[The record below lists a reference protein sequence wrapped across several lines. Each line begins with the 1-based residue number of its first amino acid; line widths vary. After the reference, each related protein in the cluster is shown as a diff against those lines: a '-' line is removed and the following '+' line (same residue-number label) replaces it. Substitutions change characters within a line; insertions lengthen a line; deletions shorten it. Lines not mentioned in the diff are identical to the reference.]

1 MKSNEINIRDP
12 YILPYD
18 GKYYLYGT
26 RSETAFVGQAY
37 GFEVYVSDDLENWEG
52 PFEVFHRPEGFRSA
66 ALVKNGRNVEFT
78 AFLLFFCFKMFEHL

>member
-26 RSETAFVGQAY
+26 RSETAFVG
-37 GFEVYVSDDLENWEG
+37 
-52 PFEVFHRPEGFRSA
+52 
-66 ALVKNGRNVEFT
+66 LVLCQEKVQIKPILFT
-78 AFLLFFCFKMFEHL
+78 ASP

>member
-12 YILPYD
+12 YILPYE

-37 GFEVYVSDDLENWEG
+37 GFDVYTEDAWMEHYTLQ
-52 PFEVFHRPEGFRSA
+52 
-66 ALVKNGRNVEFT
+66 
-78 AFLLFFCFKMFEHL
+78 KMEHHI